1 MGRGYRSRKKGTRKR
16 RKHVVIVCEG
26 KKTET
31 QHFNRFKERNSGV
44 EIEPIYGECTDPK
57 SIVQFAK
64 KQIDKFDLNFEEGDG
79 LWCVFDVDHVDK
91 NKIEMIKYAVEFAD
105 KNNIRIALS
114 NPCIELWFLLHYEW
128 IYNPALTRDEA
139 FDKLKEHI
147 KDYDKNYP
155 QIYSV
160 LKDKDKLPTAID
172 NAKKLN
178 GIHEKR
184 NIELISVDSNPSS
197 QVFKLIEFIR
207 KTIQEN
213 RGSSVNLK

>member
-1 MGRGYRSRKKGTRKR
+1 MGRGYHSRKKGARKPL
-16 RKHVVIVCEG
+16 KHIVIVCEG

-31 QHFNRFKERNSGV
+31 QYFNGFRERNSGV

-57 SIVQFAK
+57 NIVEFAK

-79 LWCVFDVDHVDK
+79 LWCAFDVDHIDK
-91 NKIEMIKYAVEFAD
+91 NKIEMIKYAVKFAD
-105 KNNIRIALS
+105 KNNIQIALS
-114 NPCIELWFLLHYEW
+114 NPCIEFWFLLHYEW

-147 KDYDKNYP
+147 EDYDKNYP
-155 QIYSV
+155 SIYSV
-160 LKDKDKLPTAID
+160 LKDKLPTAIE

-178 GIHEKR
+178 KIHEK
-184 NIELISVDSNPSS
+184 NYIELISVDSNPSS
-197 QVFKLIEFIR
+197 QVFKLIEFIN

-213 RGSSVNLK
+213 KVNSP